1 VRFARNDS
9 VLAVASVA
17 LIQPLEADL
26 CNEDSG
32 KYIRKYL
39 HSKANVDVEK
49 RMRVYNYP

>member
-9 VLAVASVA
+9 VSAVASVV

-26 CNEDSG
+26 RNEDSG

-39 HSKANVDVEK
+39 HSKTNVDVEK
-49 RMRVYNYP
+49 RMRVYTNP